1 MCRLNT
7 NLYKIKLIC
16 DNNNHGTLILPCR
29 RPPIIIWKCK
39 WSTRDIKWV
48 WCGWRVVLRNELF
61 RVPHSALSTT
71 DVHRVAANKGGC
83 AASHT
88 RRNDG
93 GAYALLCVYVC
104 TQTMACGWA
113 VKRFLNV
120 GISVLTAVILWL
132 WGFSGYCSI
141 FKVALLLFRHSHKLC
156 TSLYYLLFYDHQY
169 SNTYLLNKRGR
180 SKQSESTMPFTN
192 RKDFIQ
198 GHIIYISI

>member
-1 MCRLNT
+1 MLYVHLLFDKFIIKSKEYSHLGNCRKNIAKENKKLVAKKLAFQMWRLNT

-71 DVHRVAANKGGC
+71 EVHRVAANKGGC
-83 AASHT
+83 AARHT

-93 GAYALLCVYVC
+93 GAYATSMCVCVYADNG
-104 TQTMACGWA
+104 MWMSGEA
-113 VKRFLNV
+113 VSQCWYLCSYCCHIVAV
-120 GISVLTAVILWL
+120 GL
-132 WGFSGYCSI
+132 FR
-141 FKVALLLFRHSHKLC
+141 LLLHF
-156 TSLYYLLFYDHQY
+156 
-169 SNTYLLNKRGR
+169 
-180 SKQSESTMPFTN
+180 
-192 RKDFIQ
+192 
-198 GHIIYISI
+198 